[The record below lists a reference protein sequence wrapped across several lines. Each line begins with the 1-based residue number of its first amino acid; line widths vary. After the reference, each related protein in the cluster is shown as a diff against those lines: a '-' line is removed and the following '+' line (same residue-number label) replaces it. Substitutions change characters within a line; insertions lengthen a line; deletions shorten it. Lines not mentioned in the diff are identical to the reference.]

1 MIRLVTP
8 ILRPLVV
15 IAFCCVWLS
24 TGSTTRAGTVY
35 FKVAELP
42 GQHVHNDSYILP
54 LDDPADIAAA
64 RNIINQGP
72 AKAKAHI
79 AFASIAPGADGI
91 NQNLLSPFQTWS
103 WHVTGFL
110 GFAELGAELYDG
122 WPSFVESDVD
132 GWMDN
137 TNGVIGFWGYTVV
150 SEVVIPEPATWALGS
165 LAGAGVALAGWR
177 RRTAIANRQ

>member
-42 GQHVHNDSYILP
+42 GQHVHNDSYILR

-137 TNGVIGFWGYTVV
+137 TNGVVGFWGYTVV
-150 SEVVIPEPATWALGS
+150 AEVVIPEPASWVLAS
-165 LAGAGVALAGWR
+165 LASAGVAAAAWR
-177 RRTAIANRQ
+177 RRAKTGNRQ

>member
-1 MIRLVTP
+1 MIRLVALL
-8 ILRPLVV
+8 LRPLVV
-15 IAFCCVWLS
+15 IACCCVWLS
-24 TGSTTRAGTVY
+24 SDSTTRAGTVY
-35 FKVAELP
+35 FQVAELP

-64 RNIINQGP
+64 RDIIKLGP

-91 NQNLLSPFQTWS
+91 NRNLLSPFQTWS

-122 WPSFVESDVD
+122 WPTFVESDVN

-137 TNGVIGFWGYTVV
+137 TDGVIGFWGYTVV
-150 SEVVIPEPATWALGS
+150 AEVVIPEPSSWALGS
-165 LAGAGVALAGWR
+165 LAAAGVALAAWR
-177 RRTAIANRQ
+177 RRTASAKRQ